1 MNGYKEMSNRR
12 YTCIFGLNPTA
23 VLCPEGHS
31 DCNKCV
37 QSLQAND
44 ELPQKR
50 GWGVRRWLV
59 GGRGCFVVVVFGVNG
74 EKPKEYENG

>member
-23 VLCPEGHS
+23 ILYPKGHS
-31 DCNKCV
+31 DFNKCV

-44 ELPQKR
+44 ELPQE
-50 GWGVRRWLV
+50 GEV
-59 GGRGCFVVVVFGVNG
+59 GGGYRAVEVVRPLWCSV
-74 EKPKEYENG
+74 